1 MNSARNAKVAAYMI
15 ILPLLVLSVIMPQAI
30 YAETY
35 SDHFHSIDPSTQQ
48 NMQLAPL
55 PELRPEKSAPDITLP
70 DLPEVKDD
78 GLSSAVT
85 VYVNKI
91 TIKGNTIL
99 KDDELSVIT
108 NNYIGR
114 EISYM
119 ELEQLRRALT
129 ECYIKHGFINSG
141 VVIPDQKVEN
151 GELVLS
157 AIEGKLTEI
166 EVEGNK
172 SFSADY
178 IRKKLRYYSGTY
190 LNVNELQQ
198 GLQIMLQNPMI
209 QRLNAEL
216 IPGLRAGEG
225 TLKVKVQESQP
236 LTLIVEGSNDHSPSI
251 GSYGGDVFAAYRNLT
266 GHGDIIRGSFTY
278 TQGLMDGMAEYAIPL
293 SVDDTTLKLNY
304 RQNETIVIE
313 DPFKNLDIKSRVKSL
328 GVTLSRPF
336 YKTTAT
342 EFTLGVTSDLRFSE
356 TFLLGRSFSF
366 TEGISDGR
374 TNIFVLRFFQEW
386 SQRSQT
392 RVIAARCTI
401 SVGVDAFNSTMTES
415 GPDGKFLAWLGQVQW
430 IERLFG
436 TLNQLVVRTD
446 AQYSK
451 DPLLP
456 LEKFSIGGMD
466 SVRGYR
472 NNVLVRDNGI
482 FSSLEF
488 RIPIYGSGSRPDIV
502 QLVPFFDYGYSWN
515 TKSVT
520 PAPKAISGTGLGIK
534 WAITDKILFQI
545 YGAHPFR
552 NVSVNNKDLQDRSV
566 YFKLT
571 TQVL

>member
-1 MNSARNAKVAAYMI
+1 MNSDRRFFQPI
-15 ILPLLVLSVIMPQAI
+15 VLSLFVSAVIVP
-30 YAETY
+30 YVVFAEIY
-35 SDHFHSIDPSTQQ
+35 SDHIHSVDPSTQQ

-55 PELRPEKSAPDITLP
+55 PELRPEKTTPDITIP
-70 DLPEVKDD
+70 ELPEVKED

-91 TIKGNTIL
+91 TITGNTVF
-99 KDDELSVIT
+99 KDDELSAIT
-108 NNYIGR
+108 NNYTGR

-129 ECYIKHGFINSG
+129 EYYIKHGFINSG

-151 GELVLS
+151 GELVLV
-157 AIEGKLTEI
+157 AVEGMLTDI
-166 EVEGNK
+166 EVGGNK
-172 SFSADY
+172 GFSAGY
-178 IRKKLRYYSGTY
+178 IKNKLKHYTGTY

-216 IPGLRAGEG
+216 IPGLRAGES
-225 TLKVKVQESQP
+225 TLKVAMEEAPP
-236 LTLIVEGSNDHSPSI
+236 LTVIVEGSNDHSPSI
-251 GSYGGDVFAAYRNLT
+251 GSFGGDVFASYRNLT
-266 GHGDIIRGSFTY
+266 GHGDVIRGSFTY
-278 TQGLMDGMAEYAIPL
+278 TKGLMDGMAEYAIPL
-293 SVDDTTLKLNY
+293 RVDDTTLKLNY

-313 DPFKNLDIKSRVKSL
+313 DPYKNLDIKSRARSL
-328 GVTLSRPF
+328 GMTLSRPF

-342 EFTLGVTSDLRFSE
+342 EFTLGVTADLRFSE

-374 TNIFVLRFFQEW
+374 TNIFVLRAFQEW

-392 RVIAARCTI
+392 RVIAARSTI
-401 SVGVDAFNSTMTES
+401 SVGVDAFNSTMTGS
-415 GPDGKFLAWLGQVQW
+415 GPDGKFLAWLGQFQW

-436 TLNQLVVRTD
+436 TLNQVVFRTD

-456 LEKFSIGGMD
+456 LEKFSVGGMD

-472 NNVLVRDNGI
+472 QNVLVRDNGV

-488 RIPIYGSGSRPDIV
+488 RVPVYGSGARPEIV

-515 TKSVT
+515 AKDVT
-520 PAPKAISGTGLGIK
+520 PDPKGISGAGVGIR
-534 WAITDKILFQI
+534 WAVTDKILFQI

-552 NVSVNNKDLQDRSV
+552 NISVTDKDMQDKSV

-571 TQVL
+571 TQVF

>member
-1 MNSARNAKVAAYMI
+1 MAAGRAIIAAVVSSFISAVM
-15 ILPLLVLSVIMPQAI
+15 MPHI
-30 YAETY
+30 VFAETY
-35 SDHFHSIDPSTQQ
+35 SDHFLHSVDPSTQQ

-55 PELRPEKSAPDITLP
+55 PELRPEKTTPDITLLE
-70 DLPEVKDD
+70 LPEVKEE
-78 GLSSAVT
+78 GLSLAVT
-85 VYVNKI
+85 VYINKI
-91 TIKGNTIL
+91 TITGNTVF
-99 KDDELSVIT
+99 KDDELREIT
-108 NNYIGR
+108 SNYTGR

-129 ECYIKHGFINSG
+129 EYYIKHGFINSG

-151 GELVLS
+151 GELVLV
-157 AIEGKLTEI
+157 AVEGRLTDI

-172 SFSADY
+172 GFSPDY
-178 IRKKLRYYSGTY
+178 IRNKLRHYTGTY

-216 IPGLRAGEG
+216 IPGLRAGES
-225 TLKVKVQESQP
+225 TLKVSMEEASP
-236 LTLIVEGSNDHSPSI
+236 FTLIIEGSNDHSPSI
-251 GSYGGDVFAAYRNLT
+251 GSFGGDVFAAYRNLT
-266 GHGDIIRGSFTY
+266 GRGDVIRGSFTY
-278 TQGLMDGMAEYAIPL
+278 TKGLMDGLAEYSIPL
-293 SVDDTTLKLNY
+293 SVDDTTLKVNY
-304 RQNETIVIE
+304 RQNETIVLE
-313 DPFKNLDIKSRVKSL
+313 DPFKNLDIKSRARSL
-328 GVTLSRPF
+328 GMTLFRPF

-342 EFTLGVTSDLRFSE
+342 EYNLGVTADLRFSE

-374 TNIFVLRFFQEW
+374 TNIFVLRAFQEW

-392 RVIAARCTI
+392 RVIAARSTI
-401 SVGVDAFNSTMTES
+401 SAGVDAFNSTMTES
-415 GPDGKFLAWLGQVQW
+415 GPDGKFISWLGQFQW

-436 TLNQLVVRTD
+436 TLNQVVFRTD

-456 LEKFSIGGMD
+456 LEKFSVGGMD

-472 NNVLVRDNGI
+472 QNVLVRDNGI

-488 RIPIYGSGSRPDIV
+488 RVPVYGSGARPEIV

-515 TKSVT
+515 TKSET
-520 PAPKAISGTGLGIK
+520 PDPRGIAGTGVGIR
-534 WAITDKILFQI
+534 WAVTDKILFQI

-552 NVSVNNKDLQDRSV
+552 NISVTDKDLQDKSI

-571 TQVL
+571 TQVF